1 MKVLWAI
8 LCEGAITDRE
18 SNNVSL
24 FNIIEE
30 LGVPAQA
37 PEGLGDLGLPP
48 GVFPGTFTLVIL
60 CTRANLDTPEMAHGR
75 IRLVAP
81 DNTELLSLDFEM
93 DLFEFLSGRLI
104 INMPGLP
111 ISSEG
116 QYLFKIA
123 GKSQDSDWEEM
134 FELPLTVS
142 IQTQDPP

>member
-8 LCEGAITDRE
+8 LCEGAVTDRE

-30 LGVPAQA
+30 LGVPAQP
-37 PEGLGDLGLPP
+37 PERLGDLGLPP
-48 GVFPGTFTLVIL
+48 GVFPGTFALVIL
-60 CTRANLDTPEMAHGR
+60 CTRANLDTPETAHGR

-81 DNTELLSLDFEM
+81 DNATLLSLDFEM
-93 DLFEFLSGRLI
+93 DLSEFLRGRLI

-116 QYLFKIA
+116 LYLFKID
-123 GKSQDSDWEEM
+123 GKSPDSDWEGM
-134 FELPLTVS
+134 FELPLSVV